1 VGQNVRIYRDFLVEK
16 RTILGQLKSRLSEC
30 ENSLVRCK
38 DRLSVLSEAQEIV
51 NAVTVLTLQEV
62 KVFVEEAVSLCLAV
76 VYGQEYRFQIDY
88 QVKRGRSEAAV
99 YIVKSGEKLDPRS
112 EVGGGVVDVA
122 SIGLRL
128 VIWMLMVPRSD
139 PLFVFDEP
147 FRFVSRDLTHK
158 VVDLLKEICNTFGA
172 QVLMVSHN
180 DELIEEADKTIQVE
194 MVNGV
199 SKVSDVS

>member
-1 VGQNVRIYRDFLVEK
+1 MTARVYRDFLVEN
-16 RTILGQLKSRLSEC
+16 RTILGRLKARLSEC
-30 ENSLVRCK
+30 ENSLVYYR
-38 DRLSVLSEAQEIV
+38 DRLNVLSEAQAIV

-62 KVFVEEAVSLCLAV
+62 KAFVEEAVSLCLAV

-88 QVKRGRSEAAV
+88 QVKRGRSEADV
-99 YIVKSGEKLDPRS
+99 YIVKGGEKLDPRS

-128 VIWMLMVPRSD
+128 VLWMLMVPRTD

-147 FRFVSRDLTHK
+147 FRFVSRDLTHR

-180 DELIEEADKTIQVE
+180 DELIEEADRTIRVE
-194 MVNGV
+194 MVGGV
-199 SKVSDVS
+199 SNVCEVK